1 MEIGRLTAP
10 DAGRLVT
17 DPAGVRHWP
26 GLRLGLVRGEA
37 DVVAYE
43 PVPEGGLVRRAAFP
57 RPWPDFEY
65 ETSAVSPDLR
75 FAVFGGPDRVR
86 AVDAAGWTLWEI
98 PHVCW
103 PDRVGRGSLEVT
115 ADGARVWAHVG
126 GPVRAEDAPEED
138 PDAVSA
144 WLVID
149 ARDGRPLAERPLE
162 CSEHG
167 SEHFLHPDGEHVLFN
182 LGGEGCVAGRL
193 GPAGLELLEI
203 ERPGGTTLV
212 VAVAPDGR
220 HLLTLD
226 DAMDELTLE
235 PFPPRPGGPADF
247 PCVTGADASWDLMPG
262 FLDDGRILAAEDLEE
277 YRVTLLSRDG
287 LRPLGRVALPDVQP
301 GVNVLGDGTW
311 LTLDRDGVTVRRWR
325 L

>member
-1 MEIGRLTAP
+1 M
-10 DAGRLVT
+10 V
-17 DPAGVRHWP
+17 
-26 GLRLGLVRGEA
+26 
-37 DVVAYE
+37 YE
-43 PVPEGGLVRRAAFP
+43 PVAEGGLVRRAAFP

-86 AVDAAGWTLWEI
+86 AVDAAGRLLWEV

-103 PDRVGRGSLEVT
+103 PDRAGRGSLAVT

-149 ARDGRPLAERPLE
+149 SRDGRLLAERPLE

-167 SEHFLHPDGEHVLFN
+167 SEHFLHPDSRHVLFN
-182 LGGEGCVAGRL
+182 LGGEGRVAGPPAWSCWRSS
-193 GPAGLELLEI
+193 GPGTPPPSSS
-203 ERPGGTTLV
+203 RSRRTGGTARLPWTV
-212 VAVAPDGR
+212 S
-220 HLLTLD
+220 
-226 DAMDELTLE
+226 
-235 PFPPRPGGPADF
+235 
-247 PCVTGADASWDLMPG
+247 ADASWDVMPG
-262 FLDDGRILAAEDLEE
+262 FLDDERVLVAADLAE
-277 YRVTLLSRDG
+277 YRVTVLSRDG
-287 LRPLGRVALPDVQP
+287 LRPLGRVALPDAAP
-301 GVNVLGDGTW
+301 GVSVLGDGTW
-311 LTLDRDGVTVRRWR
+311 LTLDRDGGTVRRRR